1 MVIVLTVTTA
11 TSVRAVEHLKEM
23 ARVQTLTHIVTA
35 VALKSSV
42 VMPDLAPV
50 VLHPM
55 VPAPKVVAPRASTV
69 IAALVPVVLQE
80 MDLVQM
86 VLPQE
91 VLVPTDLVRM
101 LQHPRLESNTPILP
115 PARLCKNPA
124 IRFQT
129 P

>member
-1 MVIVLTVTTA
+1 MAIVLTVTRA

-23 ARVQTLTHIVTA
+23 ARVQTLKHIVMA
-35 VALKSSV
+35 AARRVSMA
-42 VMPDLAPV
+42 MPDLAPV

-55 VPAPKVVAPRASTV
+55 VPAPKVFAPRANTV
-69 IAALVPVVLQE
+69 IAALVPAVLQE
-80 MDLVQM
+80 MVLVQ
-86 VLPQE
+86 
-91 VLVPTDLVRM
+91 TDLSRM
-101 LQHPRLESNTPILP
+101 LQHPRLESSTPILL